1 MKNKD
6 WTLETVFLV
15 VFLIWVFAELLWG
28 TACDSD
34 YAVCPGQYAEDSAQ
48 DEQRETEWR
57 SARARGDPDVEIKRI
72 LSGDGREGLQKGQAD

>member
-34 YAVCPGQYAEDSAQ
+34 YAVCPGQYTEDSAQ

-57 SARARGDPDVEIKRI
+57 SARARGDPDTEIKRI
-72 LSGDGREGLQKGQAD
+72 LGGDGAAAVQKGPAD